1 MNTWRGM
8 GGNIKVDRD
17 NGMGVK
23 KWLLTVFFVLVV
35 LHFQIMIIP
44 YF

>member
-1 MNTWRGM
+1 M
-8 GGNIKVDRD
+8 GGNIKVNGD

-23 KWLLTVFFVLVV
+23 KWLLTVYFVLVV
-35 LHFQIMIIP
+35 LHFQIVIIL